1 MSSKSTPVLSR
12 AIASFEMLM
21 TEWERLG
28 DQYHVLKPWTEIG
41 LRWAKKYYVRM
52 DDTEAYVV
60 TMCKFNRR
68 FTALLPT

>member
-1 MSSKSTPVLSR
+1 MSSESTPVLSC

-28 DQYHVLKPWTEIG
+28 DQYHVLKPWTEIS
-41 LRWAKKYYVRM
+41 LHWAKKYYIQM

-60 TMCKFNRR
+60 TMCKFNQR

>member
-1 MSSKSTPVLSR
+1 
-12 AIASFEMLM
+12 MLM

-41 LRWAKKYYVRM
+41 LRWAKKYYVQM
-52 DDTEAYVV
+52 DDTEAYIV
-60 TMCKFNRR
+60 TMCKFNWR

>member
-1 MSSKSTPVLSR
+1 
-12 AIASFEMLM
+12 MLM

-28 DQYHVLKPWTEIG
+28 DQYHVLKPWTEIS
-41 LRWAKKYYVRM
+41 LHWAKKYYIQM

-60 TMCKFNRR
+60 TMCKFNQR